1 MFSIFRMLYIIKDIP
16 EWRFSSYC
24 VVAVVLRCIDTGLSF
39 AIYSVFYYFISYVCI
54 SICVCFFS
62 VPAPRCNVAP
72 SAAADAAQTG
82 RGDAERS
89 LPLSQH
95 QTGLQ
100 SGLRILTAGSRLQ
113 QVCPVYSF

>member
-1 MFSIFRMLYIIKDIP
+1 MFSIFRMLYVIKDIP

-24 VVAVVLRCIDTGLSF
+24 VVAVVLRFIDRFIFCYLLCF
-39 AIYSVFYYFISYVCI
+39 LLFHIICLYFYL
-54 SICVCFFS
+54 CFFS